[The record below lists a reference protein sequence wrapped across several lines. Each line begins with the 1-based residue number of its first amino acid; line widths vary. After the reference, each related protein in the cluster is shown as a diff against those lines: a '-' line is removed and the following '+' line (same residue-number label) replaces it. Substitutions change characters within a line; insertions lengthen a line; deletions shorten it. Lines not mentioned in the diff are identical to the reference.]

1 MSNKVLVK
9 DFKGTSIIFSKS
21 LECEDTIDIA
31 WQISINGIRYEYQ
44 VGSMLVKRKLED
56 KDIEL
61 YATEF
66 MDTVT
71 FYKIMSRLMSTLCSS
86 QNVVER
92 EGIRTFYKLFLKDLG
107 GNLLRICSRDGM

>member
-9 DFKGTSIIFSKS
+9 DFRGTSMIFSKS
-21 LECEDTIDIA
+21 LDCEDTIDIS
-31 WQISINGIRYEYQ
+31 WQISINGIIYEYQ
-44 VGSMLVKRKLED
+44 VGSMLVKRKLEN

-107 GNLLRICSRDGM
+107 GNLLRICSRDEM